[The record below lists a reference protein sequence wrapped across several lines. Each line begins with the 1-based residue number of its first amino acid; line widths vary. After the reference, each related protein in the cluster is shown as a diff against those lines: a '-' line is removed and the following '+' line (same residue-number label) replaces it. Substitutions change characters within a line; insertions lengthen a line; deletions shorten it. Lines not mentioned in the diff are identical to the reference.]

1 MFFCTKTLK
10 LHWKIVKIFLG
21 GFAPQTPQTFTN
33 FIDSIL
39 QVINQM
45 WHNITRLF
53 WKVCLSCSPRKRRL
67 AIDFECNAPNIP
79 CGVQRLRLIKE
90 QIDVIFRSKL
100 LQMKIQSIHSYSDVS
115 VSKDNVRYW
124 WGHKFLLLYSFT
136 ICFLMSLLFTRV
148 IPNIFDLFK
157 NYKAHQKIQA
167 TLKTQMKRYA
177 DKLYMGSTDWEIAE
191 HLPDYYAGEF
201 QCSYKPWQNWA
212 SKSENKFFLL
222 H

>member
-1 MFFCTKTLK
+1 MWRVWELLTKTKSPSLCRSYTPPGRHLVFQKKVQPLSGDFTWYVFCTKTLK

-21 GFAPQTPQTFTN
+21 GFAPQTFTN

-157 NYKAHQKIQA
+157 NFKANSPVI
-167 TLKTQMKRYA
+167 L
-177 DKLYMGSTDWEIAE
+177 
-191 HLPDYYAGEF
+191 
-201 QCSYKPWQNWA
+201 
-212 SKSENKFFLL
+212 SK
-222 H
+222 